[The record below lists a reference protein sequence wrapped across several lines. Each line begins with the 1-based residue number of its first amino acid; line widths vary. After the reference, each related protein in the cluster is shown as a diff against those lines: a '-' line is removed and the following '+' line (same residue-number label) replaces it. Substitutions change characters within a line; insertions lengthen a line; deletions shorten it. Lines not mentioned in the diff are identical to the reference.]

1 MIVAVYYLNYVNT
14 PLLFVAFTCS
24 FVAFTL
30 HLQRRKGKDCSFPLH
45 EQTGMYHL
53 KQTSKMKKF
62 KLLPHGWQK
71 AGWIVTGMGAGMMLH
86 PILFKDGNDSGYHFV
101 TSMFA
106 FGSAVWLI
114 GFLILA
120 FTQEQYEDERIRSI
134 RMNTLGIVA
143 IIYAITLILY
153 PTIDFTLIRF
163 TDVDP
168 LHMGIIKGV
177 RNIFLRPIVIY
188 VVLFKFFLWKD
199 NRSLK
204 YEE

>member
-1 MIVAVYYLNYVNT
+1 
-14 PLLFVAFTCS
+14 
-24 FVAFTL
+24 
-30 HLQRRKGKDCSFPLH
+30 
-45 EQTGMYHL
+45 
-53 KQTSKMKKF
+53 MKKF
-62 KLLPHGWQK
+62 KLLPHRWQK
-71 AGWIVTGMGAGMMLH
+71 VGETLITVSLAMMLH
-86 PILFKDGNDSGYHFV
+86 PILFNGGDDSGYYFV

-143 IIYAITLILY
+143 IIYAVTLILY